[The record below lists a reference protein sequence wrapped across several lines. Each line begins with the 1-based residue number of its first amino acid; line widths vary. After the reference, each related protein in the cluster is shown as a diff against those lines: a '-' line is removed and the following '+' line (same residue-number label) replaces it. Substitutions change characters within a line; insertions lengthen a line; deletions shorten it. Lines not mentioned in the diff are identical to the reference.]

1 MANAASRI
9 TVEIGGRVAASL
21 RQAMSTVQTQ
31 VSSLG
36 QNVNR
41 SLANASRGFRDVVRS
56 DAFQT
61 AAVAAGGLTLAIG
74 GSVRAAMEFESA
86 MADVRK
92 VVDFPTPQAFADMQ
106 RDIMQLSREI
116 PISATGFTEIIAA
129 AGQAGIARDELT
141 RFARSAAQM
150 GVAFDISAGE
160 AGDAMA
166 KLRTSM
172 GLNQDGVEQLADAM
186 NHLSNSM
193 ASSAPEITDFML
205 RTGAL
210 GKQIAIT
217 TEQQAALGSAMI
229 AAGAEPEVAATSF
242 RNLVR
247 ALTKGDSATNR
258 QADAMERL
266 GVTTT
271 DVAKA
276 MQQDAVGTIQDVF
289 NRLNQ
294 MPAEMRVALA
304 SDIFGDEAR
313 ALAPLI
319 TNAELMAGALAEVGD
334 KGRYTGSMLRE
345 FQARSKTTGNQIQL
359 FQNNLNG
366 LGIAIGS
373 AVLPAIN
380 KFFTAITPLVSKV
393 VDLATQFPTLTTA
406 IVAVAGALAG
416 LVILAPF
423 VASLMS
429 VAGGLGI
436 TLGGIAAVATGPIG
450 LTIAAIVGIGTALV
464 IAYDKV
470 GWFRDA
476 VNAAWAA
483 ISQTFSGFVTYLGGA
498 WKVFTGIFM
507 GDTARIQAGFNQAL
521 SGLRQM
527 FGAWVGWLG
536 TVWNGVTTAIQ
547 TVFQGAV
554 NGVKAIWQGLVGF
567 FQGLVMQVGS
577 IFQTVGSTI
586 LAVMFPIPTLIL
598 GVFGQLPPGVQGI
611 FNQIVGFIRS
621 VPGQLADVGAAIIQT
636 IIDGIKAKAAEM
648 YDTVRGV
655 FAEVRNLMPFS
666 DAKEG
671 PFKYLTKSGKAII
684 STLASG
690 VGAAAPR
697 LSRAME
703 DAAGGAMQALG
714 GAAGAMPAMA
724 TAGGPALTAAGVPV
738 RSSPVVPNY
747 GSLDVP
753 APGPSAMFGGASMG
767 GMSMAPTVNV
777 NVAGTTASADDI
789 ADRVMRVFNDMLGEA
804 EASVRAFLND

>member
-1 MANAASRI
+1 MIGGAVSRI
-9 TVEIGGRVAASL
+9 TVEIGGRLASSLNRSL
-21 RQAMSTVQTQ
+21 RAAQSQ

-41 SLANASRGFRDVVRS
+41 SLADASRGFRGVIRS

-129 AGQAGIARDELT
+129 AGQAGIAREELT

-150 GVAFDISAGE
+150 GVAFDISAAE
-160 AGDAMA
+160 AGEAMA

-172 GLNQDGVEQLADAM
+172 ALDQGQVEQLADAM

-193 ASSAPEITDFML
+193 ASSAPQITDFML

-266 GVTTT
+266 GLTTT
-271 DVAKA
+271 QVARA

-289 NRLNQ
+289 ARLNQ
-294 MPAEMRVALA
+294 MPAEMRVALS

-319 TNAELMAGALAEVGD
+319 TNAELMSGALAEVGD
-334 KGRYTGSMLRE
+334 SSRYTGSMLRE
-345 FQARSKTTGNQIQL
+345 FQARSATAGNQIQL
-359 FQNNLNG
+359 FRNNVNG

-380 KFFTAITPLVSKV
+380 RFFTAITPLISGL
-393 VDLATQFPTLTTA
+393 VDLATEFPVVTA
-406 IVAVAGALAG
+406 AVVGVGTALIG
-416 LVILAPF
+416 LVAIAPF
-423 VASLMS
+423 VASFIS
-429 VAGGLGI
+429 VLGSLKLALAGLSLGATI
-436 TLGGIAAVATGPIG
+436 AGWAGAIGPAIAGIAAVVTGPIG
-450 LTIAAIVGIGTALV
+450 LTVAAIAGIGTALV
-464 IAYDKV
+464 LAYQKV
-470 GWFRDA
+470 EWFRNG
-476 VNAAWAA
+476 VNAIW
-483 ISQTFSGFVTYLGGA
+483 SGIVQVFQGVVTYLGGA
-498 WKVFTGIFM
+498 WKVLTGILT
-507 GDTARIQAGFNQAL
+507 GDSNRAKEGIAQAFG
-521 SGLRQM
+521 GLRQI
-527 FGAWVGWLG
+527 FGTIFDGIKAVWAGFTGFIGGLIQQAVGLFQQFG
-536 TVWNGVTTAIQ
+536 PTVLAI
-547 TVFQGAV
+547 
-554 NGVKAIWQGLVGF
+554 
-567 FQGLVMQVGS
+567 
-577 IFQTVGSTI
+577 
-586 LAVMFPIPTLIL
+586 MFPIPAAIL
-598 GVFGQLPPGVQGI
+598 GAFGQLPPGVQGV
-611 FNQIVGFIRS
+611 FNQVVAFIQG
-621 VPGQLADVGAAIIQT
+621 VPGQLVDVGRKIIDT
-636 IIDGIKAKAAEM
+636 IIDGIKARASALVE
-648 YDTVRGV
+648 TVRAT

-671 PFKYLTKSGKAII
+671 PFKYLTSSGKAII
-684 STLASG
+684 TTLAHG
-690 VGAAAPR
+690 VSEAAPR
-697 LSRAME
+697 LTRAM
-703 DAAGGAMQALG
+703 DSAAAGAMGALG
-714 GAAGAMPAMA
+714 GATMAPAMA
-724 TAGGPALTAAGVPV
+724 LAGAPSLTAAGVPV
-738 RSSPVVPNY
+738 RSRPMVPSYSPI
-747 GSLDVP
+747 DVP
-753 APGPSAMFGGASMG
+753 APGPGAGRG
-767 GMSMAPTVNV
+767 GMGSMSMSPTVNV
-777 NVAGTTASADDI
+777 NVAGSSSTADDI
-789 ADRVMRVFNDMLGEA
+789 AEQVMRVFQDMLGEA
-804 EASVRAFLND
+804 EASVRAYLND